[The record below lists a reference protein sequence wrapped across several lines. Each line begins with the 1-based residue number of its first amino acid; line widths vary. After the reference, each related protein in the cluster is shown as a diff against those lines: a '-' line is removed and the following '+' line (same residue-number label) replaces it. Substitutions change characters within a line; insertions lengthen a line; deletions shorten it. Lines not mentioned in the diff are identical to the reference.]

1 MTTSVY
7 QIHRAIGRPIY
18 FRGLKGQYI
27 LLAAAALIADFLFLI
42 ILYCAGAPTWLNIAL
57 TFGLGASAL
66 AITSRLSRKYGRYG
80 LMKHFAAKRLPRH
93 LRCPSRQIFLTLKKR
108 NNETS
113 TR

>member
-1 MTTSVY
+1 MITSIIYRSV
-7 QIHRAIGRPIY
+7 GRPIS
-18 FRGLKGQYI
+18 FRGLKGHYI

-42 ILYCAGAPTWLNIAL
+42 LLYCAGAPTWLNITL

-66 AITSRLSRKYGRYG
+66 SIISRLSRKYGRYG
-80 LMKHFAAKRLPRH
+80 HMKHFAAKRLPRH
-93 LRCPSRQIFLTLKKR
+93 LRCRSRQIFLTLNKR